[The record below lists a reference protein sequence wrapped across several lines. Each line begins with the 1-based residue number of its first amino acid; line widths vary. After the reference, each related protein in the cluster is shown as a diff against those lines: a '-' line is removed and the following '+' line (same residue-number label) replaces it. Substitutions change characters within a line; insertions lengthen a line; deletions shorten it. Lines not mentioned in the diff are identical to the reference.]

1 MLKIQ
6 LKVLY
11 KLPDIGADFIFYPR
25 YIVTTRFRF
34 KIVDFARQP
43 HLKHNSGGET

>member
-11 KLPDIGADFIFYPR
+11 KLPDSGTDFIFYPR
-25 YIVTTRFRF
+25 CIVTTRFRF
-34 KIVDFARQP
+34 KIVDFAGQP
-43 HLKHNSGGET
+43 HLKT